1 MFSAD
6 EGCEDVQVV
15 VGGVESYK
23 DGSVV
28 CAECE
33 DDCAGNTVVEIGE
46 GEGHLEGT
54 GDGSSSG
61 RNSGSFIVVV
71 FTAVRCV
78 V

>member
-1 MFSAD
+1 M
-6 EGCEDVQVV
+6 QVV
-15 VGGVESYK
+15 VGGVKSYE

-33 DDCAGNTVVEIGE
+33 DDCMRDAAIEVWE
-46 GEGHLEGT
+46 GEGHGEGI
-54 GDGSSSG
+54 GDGLSSG

>member
-1 MFSAD
+1 MFSTD

-15 VGGVESYK
+15 VGGVESHE

-54 GDGSSSG
+54 GDGLSSG
-61 RNSGSFIVVV
+61 RNSGSFIVIV
-71 FTAVRCV
+71 FTAVQCV